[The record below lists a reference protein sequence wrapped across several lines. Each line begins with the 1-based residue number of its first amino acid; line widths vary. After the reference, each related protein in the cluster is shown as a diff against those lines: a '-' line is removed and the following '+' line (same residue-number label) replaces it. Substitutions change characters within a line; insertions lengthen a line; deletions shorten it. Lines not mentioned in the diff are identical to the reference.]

1 VAALTTGVA
10 AVASAQAALGAA
22 HRLTNI
28 IAAAV
33 TAPRKLKNCIN
44 PSLKAVSA
52 CAGRDR

>member
-10 AVASAQAALGAA
+10 AGASAQAALGAA

-33 TAPRKLKNCIN
+33 TAPRKFKKCI
-44 PSLKAVSA
+44 
-52 CAGRDR
+52 